1 MLLKIIMFLTL
12 KIVDFTMETERE
24 MTERWIKETEYAVKN
39 KIKTIIYII
48 ILVVLASAFIWYS
61 VKY

>member
-1 MLLKIIMFLTL
+1 
-12 KIVDFTMETERE
+12 METERE